1 MTTFRL
7 RSRLALLPALLAV
20 AFSLTA
26 VAQTP
31 KAVDGT
37 AAAARGDRTFDLPPT
52 LQTET
57 KFLIRLLEEAH
68 YNKEAVKPRD
78 YREIITNYMGDWDG
92 QRLFFLDSDR
102 LEFERRFGEGLYW
115 NIASLGRIDAA
126 FEIFNTYERRANDRI
141 TWIFTELERDF
152 RLDTSDTFTID
163 RNKAP
168 WPASQAEADDL
179 WRRRLKFEI
188 IQQLLADKPIEEAKT
203 TVRKRYERMLK
214 NLADIEGLDLAE
226 SFLTNVAKLYDPH
239 STYFSADTF
248 EDFSIQ
254 MRLQLVG
261 IGALLG
267 VEEDHCVVKEVI
279 TGGPAD
285 LDKRLKPNDKIIA
298 VGQVG
303 PNAGEPVDVIG
314 MKLRKI
320 VELIR
325 GAKGTQVRLIVQ
337 PAESVDG
344 SQRQEIIIT
353 RDVVNLDS
361 ARAKAAIFDVPDREG
376 NLKPIGVISLPTFY
390 GPDSGSDGKAQN
402 SATKDVADLI
412 GRLKEAK
419 VEGIVLDLRNNG
431 GGLLSE
437 AIELTGLFIPKGP
450 VVQVRNYYGEVKVDS
465 DEDPAITYSGPLAV
479 LVSRFSA
486 SASEIV
492 AGALQNYGRAVV
504 IGDSSTHGKG
514 TVQTVVEMRG
524 LNPQLARSR
533 SGAAKL
539 TIQKFYLPNGA
550 STQLNGVVPDIVL
563 PSVED
568 LLEVGEKSLDHA
580 LVWDEIPSSFFDG
593 RPLEARILTPL
604 KEASLARQNSLPE
617 FIYLKRNID
626 WFKARQEEKD
636 ISLNLD
642 QRRRTKEADES
653 FKKEMDAERERLT
666 AGNFAFR
673 EFHLGAPPPPRRR
686 AAPAEGTETTPLE
699 LSTEENEGYDVLD
712 IHLREAL
719 RVVSDALEMA
729 LSPQFVA
736 EQAPLTAKADNKS

>member
-1 MTTFRL
+1 MTTSRLL
-7 RSRLALLPALLAV
+7 RSLPLLATL
-20 AFSLTA
+20 F
-26 VAQTP
+26 
-31 KAVDGT
+31 
-37 AAAARGDRTFDLPPT
+37 AAALFAPASARPDRTFELPPT
-52 LQTET
+52 LQIEV
-57 KFLIRLLEEAH
+57 KYLIRLLEEAH

-78 YREIITNYMGDWDG
+78 YRELIKNYMSDWDG
-92 QRLFFLDSDR
+92 QRMFFLDGDR

-126 FEIFNTYERRANDRI
+126 FDIFNVYETRANDRI
-141 TWIFTELERDF
+141 KWIFKELERDF
-152 RLDTSDTFTID
+152 KLDTADTFALERKD
-163 RNKAP
+163 AA
-168 WPASQAEADDL
+168 WPASAAESDDL

-188 IQQLLADKPIEEAKT
+188 IQQLLADKTVEEAVS

-267 VEEDHCVVKEVI
+267 LEEDHCVVKEVI

-325 GAKGTQVRLIVQ
+325 GEKGTQVRLVIQ

-344 SQRQEIIIT
+344 STREEIVIT

-376 NLKPIGVISLPTFY
+376 NLRPIGVISLPTFY
-390 GPDSGSDGKAQN
+390 GPDSGADGKEQN
-402 SATKDVADLI
+402 SATKDIAELI
-412 GRLKEAK
+412 RRLKEA
-419 VEGIVLDLRNNG
+419 GIQGLVLDLRNNG

-437 AIELTGLFIPKGP
+437 AVELTGLFIPKGP
-450 VVQVRNYYGEVKVDS
+450 VVQIRNYYGDVKVDS
-465 DEDPAITYSGPLAV
+465 DLDPSMAYTGPLAV

-524 LNPQLARSR
+524 LNQQLARDR

-563 PSVED
+563 PSIED
-568 LLEVGEKSLDHA
+568 LLPMVGEKDLPHA
-580 LVWDEIPSSFFDG
+580 LVWDEIPSSFFEG

-604 KEASLARQNSLPE
+604 REASLSRQDSLEE
-617 FIYLKRNID
+617 FVYLKRHLD
-626 WFKARQEEKD
+626 WFRARQEQKE
-636 ISLNLD
+636 ISLNLEE
-642 QRRRTKEADES
+642 RRRQKELDEA
-653 FKKEMDAERERLT
+653 FKAEMDAERERLAKT
-666 AGNFAFR
+666 NFAFK
-673 EFHLGAPPPPRRR
+673 EFHLGKPPKPNRKAEPV
-686 AAPAEGTETTPLE
+686 AAADDSALDLAADT
-699 LSTEENEGYDVLD
+699 SDGYDKLD
-712 IHLREAL
+712 IQLREAL
-719 RVVSDALEMA
+719 RVVGDALEMA
-729 LSPQFVA
+729 GSPQFVA

>member
-1 MTTFRL
+1 VTTFRL

-26 VAQTP
+26 IAQTP
-31 KAVDGT
+31 KAVDST

-141 TWIFTELERDF
+141 TWIFNELERDF

-465 DEDPAITYSGPLAV
+465 DEDSAITYSGPLAV

>member
-1 MTTFRL
+1 VTTSRLL
-7 RSRLALLPALLAV
+7 RSLPLLA
-20 AFSLTA
+20 ALF
-26 VAQTP
+26 
-31 KAVDGT
+31 
-37 AAAARGDRTFDLPPT
+37 AAALFAPASARPDRTFELPPT
-52 LQTET
+52 LQIEV
-57 KFLIRLLEEAH
+57 KYLIRLLEEAH

-78 YREIITNYMGDWDG
+78 YQELIKNYMSDWDG
-92 QRLFFLDSDR
+92 QRMFFLESDR
-102 LEFERRFGEGLYW
+102 LAFETRFGEGLYW

-126 FEIFNTYERRANDRI
+126 FDIFNVYETRANDRI
-141 TWIFTELERDF
+141 NWIFKELERDF
-152 RLDTSDTFTID
+152 KLDTADTFVVD
-163 RNKAP
+163 RSEVS
-168 WPASQAEADDL
+168 WPANAGEADDL

-188 IQQLLADKPIEEAKT
+188 IQQLLSDKTVEEAKT

-261 IGALLG
+261 IGALLW
-267 VEEDHCVVKEVI
+267 VEDDHCVVKEII

-285 LDKRLKPNDKIIA
+285 LDRRLKPNDKIIA
-298 VGQVG
+298 VGQIG
-303 PNAGEPVDVIG
+303 AEAGEPVDVIG

-325 GAKGTQVRLIVQ
+325 GEKGTQVRLVVQ

-344 SQRQEIIIT
+344 STREEIVIT

-361 ARAKAAIFDVPDREG
+361 ARAKAAIFEVPDREG
-376 NLKPIGVISLPTFY
+376 NIRPIGVISLPTFY
-390 GPDSGSDGKAQN
+390 GPDSGAEGKEQN
-402 SATKDVADLI
+402 SATKDIAELI
-412 GRLKEAK
+412 RRLNDAG
-419 VEGIVLDLRNNG
+419 VQGLVLDLRNNG

-437 AIELTGLFIPKGP
+437 AVELTGLFIPKGP
-450 VVQVRNYYGEVKVDS
+450 VVQVRNYYGDVKVDS
-465 DEDPAITYSGPLAV
+465 DHDASIAYTGPLAV

-514 TVQTVVEMRG
+514 TVQTVVEMGG
-524 LNPQLARSR
+524 LNQQLARER

-539 TIQKFYLPNGA
+539 TIQKFYLPNGS

-563 PSVED
+563 PSIED
-568 LLEVGEKSLDHA
+568 LLPMVGEKDLPHA

-593 RPLEARILTPL
+593 RPLASRVLTPL
-604 KEASLARQNSLPE
+604 REASLSRQDTLEE
-617 FIYLKRNID
+617 FAYLKRHID
-626 WFKARQEEKD
+626 WFRTRQEQKE
-636 ISLNLD
+636 ISLNLEE
-642 QRRRTKEADES
+642 RRRQKDHDEA
-653 FKKEMDAERERLT
+653 FKDEMDAERERL
-666 AGNFAFR
+666 AAANFAFK
-673 EFHLGAPPPPRRR
+673 EFHLGKPPKPNKK
-686 AAPAEGTETTPLE
+686 AEPAENGDEPALEMTTDA
-699 LSTEENEGYDVLD
+699 SEGYDKLD

-719 RVVSDALEMA
+719 RVVGDALDMA
-729 LSPQFVA
+729 RNPQFAA
-736 EQAPLTAKADNKS
+736 EQAPLTAKAENKS

>member
-1 MTTFRL
+1 MTFRHL
-7 RSRLALLPALLAV
+7 RPLPLLLSLVLAIGIAPL
-20 AFSLTA
+20 
-26 VAQTP
+26 
-31 KAVDGT
+31 
-37 AAAARGDRTFDLPPT
+37 AARPDRSFELPQT
-52 LQTET
+52 LQIEI
-57 KFLIRLLEEAH
+57 KYLIRLLEEAH

-78 YREIITNYMGDWDG
+78 YRELITNYMSDWDG
-92 QRLFFLDSDR
+92 QRLFFLNTDR
-102 LEFERRFGEGLYW
+102 VEFEQRHGEGLYW

-126 FEIFNTYERRANDRI
+126 YEIFNTYETRANDRI
-141 TWIFTELERDF
+141 NWIFAELDREF
-152 RLDTSDTFTID
+152 SLDTTDTFTLD
-163 RNKAP
+163 RAKAS
-168 WPASQAEADDL
+168 WPANAAEADDL
-179 WRRRLKFEI
+179 WRRRLKFEL
-188 IQQLLADKPIEEAKT
+188 IQQLLTDKTIEEAKT

-214 NLADIEGLDLAE
+214 NMADIEGLDLAE
-226 SFLTNVAKLYDPH
+226 MFLTNVAKLYDPH

-267 VEEDHCVVKEVI
+267 LEEDHCVVKEVI

-303 PNAGEPVDVIG
+303 ANAGEPVDVIG

-344 SQRQEIIIT
+344 SGRSEIIIT

-361 ARAKAAIFDVPDREG
+361 ARAKGAIFEVPDREG
-376 NLKPIGVISLPTFY
+376 NIKPIGVISLPTFY
-390 GPDSGSDGKAQN
+390 GPDSGSDGKLQN
-402 SATKDVADLI
+402 SATKDVAELVR
-412 GRLKEAK
+412 RLKEAG

-437 AIELTGLFIPKGP
+437 AIELTGLFITKGP
-450 VVQVRNYYGEVKVDS
+450 VVQVRNYYGDVKIDS
-465 DEDPAITYSGPLAV
+465 DEDPSVTYSGPLAV

-492 AGALQNYGRAVV
+492 AGALQNYGRAVI

-524 LNPQLARSR
+524 LNPQLARGR

-563 PSVED
+563 PSIED
-568 LLEVGEKSLDHA
+568 FLPIGEKDLPHA

-604 KEASLARQNSLPE
+604 RESSISRQASLEEFVYLNRHIEWFRARQDQKE
-617 FIYLKRNID
+617 
-626 WFKARQEEKD
+626 
-636 ISLNLD
+636 ISLNLAE
-642 QRRRTKEADES
+642 RRRMKDADET
-653 FKKEMDAERERLT
+653 FKSEMDAERERLAKT
-666 AGNFAFR
+666 NFAFR
-673 EFHLGAPPPPRRR
+673 EFHLGKPPTPKPK
-686 AAPAEGTETTPLE
+686 PEPTEVKDDATIGLNTDT
-699 LSTEENEGYDVLD
+699 SEGYERLD

-719 RVVSDALEMA
+719 RVVGDALEMA
-729 LSPQFVA
+729 RNPQFVA
-736 EQAPLTAKADNKS
+736 EQPPLTAKVDNKS

>member
-1 MTTFRL
+1 MMFRRL
-7 RSRLALLPALLAV
+7 RSLPVLLTLVLAAGFAPL
-20 AFSLTA
+20 
-26 VAQTP
+26 
-31 KAVDGT
+31 
-37 AAAARGDRTFDLPPT
+37 AARPDRTFDLPQT
-52 LQTET
+52 LQIEI
-57 KFLIRLLEEAH
+57 KYLIRLLEEAH

-78 YREIITNYMGDWDG
+78 YRELITNYMSDWDG
-92 QRLFFLDSDR
+92 QRLFFLNTDR
-102 LEFERRFGEGLYW
+102 LEFEQRHGEGLYW

-126 FEIFNTYERRANDRI
+126 YEIFNTYETRANERI
-141 TWIFTELERDF
+141 NWIFSELDREF
-152 RLDTSDTFTID
+152 SLETADTFTLD
-163 RNKAP
+163 RAKAS
-168 WPASQAEADDL
+168 WPASPAEADDL
-179 WRRRLKFEI
+179 WRRRIKFEL
-188 IQQLLADKPIEEAKT
+188 IQQLLTDKTIEEAKT

-226 SFLTNVAKLYDPH
+226 MFLTNVAKLYDPH

-267 VEEDHCVVKEVI
+267 LEEDHCVVKEVI

-285 LDKRLKPNDKIIA
+285 LDKRLKPGDKIIA

-303 PNAGEPVDVIG
+303 ASAGEPVDVIG

-325 GAKGTQVRLIVQ
+325 GAKGTEVRLVVQ
-337 PAESVDG
+337 PAASVDG
-344 SQRQEIIIT
+344 SSRSEIVIT

-361 ARAKAAIFDVPDREG
+361 ARAKAAIFEVPDREG
-376 NLKPIGVISLPTFY
+376 NIKPIGVIALPTFY
-390 GPDSGSDGKAQN
+390 GPDSGSDGKLQN
-402 SATKDVADLI
+402 SATKDVAELVR
-412 GRLKEAK
+412 RLKDSG
-419 VEGIVLDLRNNG
+419 VQGIVLDLRNNG

-450 VVQVRNYYGEVKVDS
+450 VVQVRNYYGDVKIDS
-465 DEDPAITYSGPLAV
+465 DEDPSITYSGPLAV

-504 IGDSSTHGKG
+504 VGDSSTHGKG

-524 LNPQLARSR
+524 LNPQLARER

-563 PSVED
+563 PSIED
-568 LLEVGEKSLDHA
+568 FLPVGEKDLPHA

-593 RPLEARILTPL
+593 RPLQARILTPL
-604 KEASLARQNSLPE
+604 RESSIGRQESLEE
-617 FIYLKRNID
+617 FAYLKRHIE
-626 WFKARQEEKD
+626 WFRTRQDQKE
-636 ISLNLD
+636 ISLNLEE
-642 QRRRTKEADES
+642 RRRQKGADEA
-653 FKKEMDAERERLT
+653 FKSEMDAERDRLAKT
-666 AGNFAFR
+666 NFAFK
-673 EFHLGAPPPPRRR
+673 EFHLGKPPVPKPK
-686 AAPAEGTETTPLE
+686 PEPTGTEDDPSVDLDTDT
-699 LSTEENEGYDVLD
+699 SEGYDRLD

-729 LSPQFVA
+729 RNPHFAA
-736 EQAPLTAKADNKS
+736 EQAPLTAKVDNKS

>member
-1 MTTFRL
+1 MTLRHL
-7 RSRLALLPALLAV
+7 RSLPLLLSLVLAIGIAPL
-20 AFSLTA
+20 
-26 VAQTP
+26 
-31 KAVDGT
+31 
-37 AAAARGDRTFDLPPT
+37 AARPDRSFALPQT
-52 LQTET
+52 LQIEI
-57 KFLIRLLEEAH
+57 KYLIRLLEEAH

-78 YREIITNYMGDWDG
+78 YRELITNYMSDWDG
-92 QRLFFLDSDR
+92 QRLFFLNTDR
-102 LEFERRFGEGLYW
+102 LEFEQRHGEGLYW

-126 FEIFNTYERRANDRI
+126 YEIFNTYETRANDRI
-141 TWIFTELERDF
+141 NWIFAELDREF
-152 RLDTSDTFTID
+152 SLETTDTFTLD
-163 RNKAP
+163 RAKAP
-168 WPASQAEADDL
+168 WPANAEEADDL
-179 WRRRLKFEI
+179 WRRRLKFEL
-188 IQQLLADKPIEEAKT
+188 IQQLLSDKTIEEAKT

-226 SFLTNVAKLYDPH
+226 MFLTNVAKLYDPH

-267 VEEDHCVVKEVI
+267 LEEDHCVVKEII

-285 LDKRLKPNDKIIA
+285 LDKRLKSNDKIIA

-303 PNAGEPVDVIG
+303 ASAGEPVDVIG

-320 VELIR
+320 VEMIR

-344 SQRQEIIIT
+344 SSRSEIVIT

-361 ARAKAAIFDVPDREG
+361 ARAKGAIFEVPDHEG
-376 NLKPIGVISLPTFY
+376 NIKPIGVISLPTFY
-390 GPDSGSDGKAQN
+390 GPDSGSDGKLQN
-402 SATKDVADLI
+402 SATKDVAELVR
-412 GRLKEAK
+412 RLQESGI
-419 VEGIVLDLRNNG
+419 EGIVLDLRNNG

-450 VVQVRNYYGEVKVDS
+450 VVQVRNYYGDVKIDS
-465 DEDPAITYSGPLAV
+465 DEDPSITYAGPLAV

-492 AGALQNYGRAVV
+492 AGALQNYGRAVI
-504 IGDSSTHGKG
+504 IGDTSTHGKG

-524 LNPQLARSR
+524 LNPQLARER

-563 PSVED
+563 PSIED
-568 LLEVGEKSLDHA
+568 FLPIGEKDLPHA
-580 LVWDEIPSSFFDG
+580 LVWDEIPSSFFEG
-593 RPLEARILTPL
+593 RPLETRILTPL
-604 KEASLARQNSLPE
+604 RESSISRQASLEE
-617 FIYLKRNID
+617 FAYLKRHIE
-626 WFKARQEEKD
+626 WFRTRQDQKD
-636 ISLNLD
+636 ISLNLAV
-642 QRRRTKEADES
+642 RRLLKEADEA
-653 FKKEMDAERERLT
+653 FKSEMDAERDRLAKT
-666 AGNFAFR
+666 KFAFK
-673 EFHLGAPPPPRRR
+673 EFHLGKPPAPKPKPE
-686 AAPAEGTETTPLE
+686 PAKAKDDAGLD
-699 LSTEENEGYDVLD
+699 LSTDPSEGYDQLD

-729 LSPQFVA
+729 HNPHVAA

>member
-1 MTTFRL
+1 MNLTFL
-7 RSRLALLPALLAV
+7 RPLTLFVSSLALGLAP
-20 AFSLTA
+20 L
-26 VAQTP
+26 
-31 KAVDGT
+31 
-37 AAAARGDRTFDLPPT
+37 AARPDRTFEVPPS
-52 LQTET
+52 LQIET
-57 KFLIRLLEEAH
+57 KYLIRLLEEAH

-78 YREIITNYMGDWDG
+78 YREIITNYMDDWDG
-92 QRLFFLDSDR
+92 QRLFFLNTDKV
-102 LEFERRFGEGLYW
+102 EFEQRFGEGLYW

-126 FEIFNTYERRANDRI
+126 YEIFNTYETRANERI
-141 TWIFTELERDF
+141 AWIFAELDREF
-152 RLDTSDTFTID
+152 KLDTTDTFTLD
-163 RNKAP
+163 RSKSP
-168 WPASQAEADDL
+168 WPATPAEADDL
-179 WRRRLKFEI
+179 WRRRLKFEL
-188 IQQLLADKPIEEAKT
+188 IQQLLTDKTLEEAKVT
-203 TVRKRYERMLK
+203 IRKRYERMLK

-226 SFLTNVAKLYDPH
+226 MFLTNVAKLYDPH

-267 VEEDHCVVKEVI
+267 LEEDHCVVKEVI

-285 LDKRLKPNDKIIA
+285 LDKRLKPNDKILA

-303 PNAGEPVDVIG
+303 PGAPEPVDVIG

-320 VELIR
+320 VEMIR
-325 GAKGTQVRLIVQ
+325 GTKGTQVRLVIQ

-344 SQRQEIIIT
+344 SMREEIILT

-376 NLKPIGVISLPTFY
+376 NLKPIGVITLPTFY
-390 GPDSGSDGKAQN
+390 GPDSGSDGKLQN
-402 SATKDVADLI
+402 SATKDIAELI
-412 GRLKEAK
+412 SRLKTAG
-419 VEGIVLDLRNNG
+419 VDGIVLDLRNNG

-450 VVQVRNYYGEVKVDS
+450 VVQVRNYYGDVKVDS
-465 DEDPAITYSGPLAV
+465 DEDPSLTYSGPLAV

-524 LNPQLARSR
+524 LNPQLARER

-568 LLEVGEKSLDHA
+568 FLPIGEKDLPHA

-604 KEASLARQNSLPE
+604 KEASTARQASLEE
-617 FIYLKRNID
+617 FSYLKRNIS
-626 WFKARQEEKD
+626 WFKARQEQKEV
-636 ISLNLD
+636 SLNLEE
-642 QRRRTKEADES
+642 RRQMKDADEA
-653 FKKEMDAERERLT
+653 FKKEMEAERERLT
-666 AGNFAFR
+666 QANFTFK
-673 EFHLGAPPPPRRR
+673 EFHLGTPPAPKPRP
-686 AAPAEGTETTPLE
+686 APAAGEDDLEGE
-699 LSTEENEGYDVLD
+699 LSTDEPEGYGALD

-719 RVVSDALEMA
+719 RVVGDALEMA
-729 LSPQFVA
+729 KNPHFASEL
-736 EQAPLTAKADNKS
+736 APLTAKADNKS